1 MVVETEKCSN
11 DSTSRARL
19 ENPSRSA
26 LRRRFIPISNL
37 APGLSVAILVALAAQ
52 FISDHYGAPVMLM
65 ALLFGMV
72 LNFLSEDGPCRD
84 GIGFASSSLL
94 RIGVAL
100 LGFRVSLGMVAE
112 LGWSVVALVV
122 IAVIL
127 TICSGIILAR
137 FFGHNWR
144 FGVLSGGAVAICG
157 ASAAVAIAA
166 VLPKDERS
174 DEQLVFTVAS
184 VTILSTV
191 AMILYPVLAT
201 FFELGARDT
210 SVFIGVSIHD
220 VAQVVGAG
228 FSVSPEVGETATLVK
243 LMRVAMLAPVLIAIA
258 LLTRNRGET
267 EGDAGQRPPLLP
279 WFFVCF
285 LLASGIA
292 SLEILPVVISELAGT
307 LSKWALVVAIA
318 AVGLKTSIG
327 KIASV
332 GRGAALLV
340 LSETLLLGVG
350 VLFVVWS
357 L

>member
-1 MVVETEKCSN
+1 M
-11 DSTSRARL
+11 
-19 ENPSRSA
+19 
-26 LRRRFIPISNL
+26 
-37 APGLSVAILVALAAQ
+37 
-52 FISDHYGAPVMLM
+52 
-65 ALLFGMV
+65 
-72 LNFLSEDGPCRD
+72 
-84 GIGFASSSLL
+84 
-94 RIGVAL
+94 
-100 LGFRVSLGMVAE
+100 
-112 LGWSVVALVV
+112 
-122 IAVIL
+122 
-127 TICSGIILAR
+127 
-137 FFGHNWR
+137 
-144 FGVLSGGAVAICG
+144 AICG

-201 FFELGARDT
+201 FLELGARDT

-267 EGDAGQRPPLLP
+267 DGDAGQRPPLLP

-292 SLEILPVVISELAGT
+292 SLEILPFVISELAGT